1 MKYTCML
8 LFLLL
13 FLSEDIAR
21 SQEFYPPPRVYLVS
35 VDIETQFDSIVWYS
49 LPLQPDDYYYVGEYS
64 YIPGNPD
71 GYTFKISPGIK
82 DTFYLNNNQFTVSEG
97 KPIAYDVWGVLVQA
111 DGSTH
116 AGKFSSPPDSTM
128 FLESVFDSCAGT
140 ITLNWN
146 DYNTWRGSTTSF
158 TVYRRI
164 SAGVYLPLDN
174 VAANPNITHYTHV
187 LGNVL
192 PNETYDLFVQAAH
205 VDGIRRS
212 NSTRAAVDTKWT
224 VQTGTINADFAT
236 ISAANTIDLSFT
248 TRGALGEDKYRLLK
262 SNQPGGVYVAIDSIS
277 TSDTIIHFNDD
288 TPFTSGIYYYKLE
301 MINNC
306 GTMFTESN
314 LANNIILSGTQSGS
328 IVDLSWNIYTDWLGG
343 VERYS
348 VIRTLG
354 RTNPQVDTLNANTP
368 TTHSDN
374 VAALIDYS
382 NPSSSMICYQIDA
395 LEGSNN
401 LGIR

>member
-1 MKYTCML
+1 
-8 LFLLL
+8 
-13 FLSEDIAR
+13 
-21 SQEFYPPPRVYLVS
+21 
-35 VDIETQFDSIVWYS
+35 
-49 LPLQPDDYYYVGEYS
+49 
-64 YIPGNPD
+64 
-71 GYTFKISPGIK
+71 
-82 DTFYLNNNQFTVSEG
+82 
-97 KPIAYDVWGVLVQA
+97 
-111 DGSTH
+111 
-116 AGKFSSPPDSTM
+116 M
-128 FLESVFDSCAGT
+128 FLESVFDSCSGT

-164 SAGVYLPLDN
+164 SPGVYLPLDN

-187 LGNVL
+187 LGNIL

-205 VDGIRRS
+205 VDGIRQS
-212 NSTRAAVDTKWT
+212 NSNRAAVDTKWT
-224 VQTGTINADFAT
+224 VQTGTINADYAT
-236 ISAANTIDLSFT
+236 ISAGNTIDLSFT
-248 TRGALGEDKYRLLK
+248 TRGALGQDKYRLLK
-262 SNQPGGVYVAIDSIS
+262 SNQPGGVYVAIDSIY

-288 TPFTSGIYYYKLE
+288 TPFASGIYYYKLE

-328 IVDLSWNIYTDWLGG
+328 VVNLSWNIYTDWLGG
-343 VERYS
+343 VERYR
-348 VIRTLG
+348 VIRMLG
-354 RTNPQVDTLNANTP
+354 QTNPLVDTLDANTS
-368 TTHSDN
+368 TTYADD

-401 LGIR
+401 LGIRFHSNSNKVCFTVTPDIRMPDAFIPNDGEQVNRVFEPVFSFTPEHYELLIFNRLGTKIWEGNGPWDGKVSGKPVSEGVYLYLLRVYNYSSDVKELNGKVVVMYR